1 MAAITL
7 DGICKSFGAAVAL
20 RNVSLDVRDGEFLAL
35 VGPSGCGK
43 STLLR
48 VIAGLEAQ
56 DAGEVLVDGRSIDRL
71 TPKARDIAM
80 VFQSYALYPHMTVAE
95 NIAAPLRLRRL
106 HAVERLPIVGRLS
119 PRARRVMHDIARDV
133 ETVAVSLAIPH
144 LLGRKPRQLSGGQ
157 RQRVALGR
165 AMVRRPSAFLMD
177 EPLSN
182 LDAGLRLQ
190 MRGELREIHAR
201 LGATFVYVTHDQAE
215 AMTMA
220 DRLAVMQEGRL
231 LQVASP
237 REVYDAPADLR
248 VAEFIG
254 APRINLFQGRLAA
267 DGTVESGSLR
277 LPLRARSDGREVT
290 IGIRPDALSI
300 VRQGHPGWP
309 GKVARLEHVGSDQF
323 VHVSL
328 DEAGRSA
335 VVRTDPYGKPIAEVG
350 SEVALQPNLQRAL
363 LFDRTGVRI
372 GTVAEIHQLPA
383 SA

>member
-1 MAAITL
+1 MAGITL
-7 DGICKSFGAAVAL
+7 DGISKSFGPAVAL
-20 RNVSLDVRDGEFLAL
+20 RNVSLDIRDGEFLAL

-43 STLLR
+43 TTLLR
-48 VIAGLEAQ
+48 IIAGLEAQ
-56 DAGEVLVDGRSIDRL
+56 EAGEVLVDGRSVDGL

-95 NIAAPLRLRRL
+95 NVATPLRLRRL
-106 HAVERLPIVGRLS
+106 SAVERLPVVGRLLPS
-119 PRARRVMHDIARDV
+119 ARRAMRDIARDV
-133 ETVAVSLAIPH
+133 ETVAESLAIAH

-165 AMVRRPSAFLMD
+165 AMVRRPRAFLMD

-182 LDAGLRLQ
+182 LDAGLRMQ
-190 MRGELREIHAR
+190 MRGELREIHTR
-201 LGATFVYVTHDQAE
+201 LGATFVYVTHDQSE

-220 DRLAVMQEGRL
+220 DRLAVMREGRL

-237 REVYDAPADLR
+237 SEIYDAPADQR

-277 LPLRARSDGREVT
+277 LPLRARSNGREVT
-290 IGIRPDALSI
+290 IGVRPDALSI
-300 VRQGHPGWP
+300 SRPGNPGWR
-309 GKVARLEHVGSDQF
+309 GRVERLENVGSDLF

-328 DEAGRSA
+328 GDAGRSA

-350 SEVALQPNLQRAL
+350 GEVVLQPNLQRAL
-363 LFDRTGVRI
+363 LFDRTGARI
-372 GTVAEIHQLPA
+372 ATVAEIYQLPA
-383 SA
+383 FA

>member
-7 DGICKSFGAAVAL
+7 DGVCKSFGPSVAV
-20 RNVSLDVRDGEFLAL
+20 RNVSLEIKDGEFLAL

-48 VIAGLEAQ
+48 IIAGLETQ
-56 DAGEVLVDGRSIDRL
+56 DAGEVLLDGRSIDGL
-71 TPKARDIAM
+71 SPKTRDIAL

-106 HAVERLPIVGRLS
+106 NRIERLPLIDKLS
-119 PRARRVMHDIARDV
+119 ARARHVMREIGRDV
-133 ETVAVSLAIPH
+133 EKVAEGLAIAH
-144 LLGRKPRQLSGGQ
+144 LLARKPRQLSGGQ

-165 AMVRRPSAFLMD
+165 AMVRRPRAFLMD

-190 MRGELREIHAR
+190 MRGELAAIHAR

-220 DRLAVMQEGRL
+220 DRLAVMQQGKL

-254 APRINLFQGRLAA
+254 APRINLFPGRLAA
-267 DGTVESGSLR
+267 DGSVESGSLR
-277 LPLRARSDGREVT
+277 LPLRARAGGREIT
-290 IGIRPDALSI
+290 IGVRPDALDI
-300 VRQGHPGWP
+300 ARIGNPGWR
-309 GKVARLEHVGSDQF
+309 GKIARFENTGLDVF
-323 VHVSL
+323 VHISL
-328 DEAGRSA
+328 AESNRSA
-335 VVRTDPYGKPIAEVG
+335 VVRTNPYVKPVAAVG
-350 SEVALQPNLQRAL
+350 SEIVLQPNPQRVL
-363 LFDRTGVRI
+363 LFDQI
-372 GTVAEIHQLPA
+372 GARVGTIAEIHQVPA
-383 SA
+383 FA